1 MNKAKILSTIA
12 IITRLFLGF
21 LFLYSALDKILYPA
35 KFAEVIYNYR
45 LLPVELLNI
54 CAMIVPWIEITIG
67 ITLLLGVWVTASAL
81 LLSGLTIVFIG
92 LLLSAIV
99 RGLNIECGCFSLD
112 AEGSL
117 VSWKRIFE
125 DILILIGGIYLIWY
139 QIKKQARLESQPPSE

>member
-1 MNKAKILSTIA
+1 MNKAKIFATIA
-12 IITRLFLGF
+12 IIIRLLLGF
-21 LFLYSALDKILYPA
+21 LFLYSALDKILAPA

-54 CAMIVPWIEITIG
+54 CAIIVPWIEITIG
-67 ITLLLGVWVTASAL
+67 MTLLLGVWVTANAL

-125 DILILIGGIYLIWY
+125 DVLILIGGIYLIWY

>member
-125 DILILIGGIYLIWY
+125 DILILIGGIFLIWY
-139 QIKKQARLESQPPSE
+139 QIKKQARLESQPSSE

>member
-1 MNKAKILSTIA
+1 MNKAKILFAIA
-12 IITRLFLGF
+12 IIIRLLLGF
-21 LFLYSALDKILYPA
+21 LFLYSALDKILDPA

-54 CAMIVPWIEITIG
+54 CAMIVPWVEITIG

-125 DILILIGGIYLIWY
+125 DILILIGGIFLIWY
-139 QIKKQARLESQPPSE
+139 QIKKQARLESQPSSE

>member
-125 DILILIGGIYLIWY
+125 DILILIGGIFLIWY
-139 QIKKQARLESQPPSE
+139 QIKKPARLELQPPLE

>member
-1 MNKAKILSTIA
+1 MNKAKIFATIA
-12 IITRLFLGF
+12 IIIRLLLGF
-21 LFLYSALDKILYPA
+21 LFLYSALDKILAPA

-54 CAMIVPWIEITIG
+54 CAIIVPWIEITIG
-67 ITLLLGVWVTASAL
+67 MTLLLGVWVTASSL
-81 LLSGLTIVFIG
+81 LLSGLTIIFIG

-125 DILILIGGIYLIWY
+125 DVLILIGGIYLIWH
-139 QIKKQARLESQPPSE
+139 QINKPARLELQPPLE

>member
-125 DILILIGGIYLIWY
+125 DVLILIGGIYLIWY

>member
-1 MNKAKILSTIA
+1 MNKVKIFAAIA
-12 IITRLFLGF
+12 ILIRLLLGF
-21 LFLYSALDKILYPA
+21 LFIYSALDKILYPA

-54 CAMIVPWIEITIG
+54 CAIIVPWIEITIG
-67 ITLLLGVWVTASAL
+67 ITLLLGVWIDASAL

-112 AEGSL
+112 SEGSL

-125 DILILIGGIYLIWY
+125 DVLILIGGLYLLWY
-139 QIKKQARLESQPPSE
+139 QFEKQILFKSQSSLE

>member
-125 DILILIGGIYLIWY
+125 DILILIGGIFLIWY
-139 QIKKQARLESQPPSE
+139 QIKKQARLESQPPLE

>member
-1 MNKAKILSTIA
+1 MNKAKILSAIA
-12 IITRLFLGF
+12 ILIRLLLGF
-21 LFLYSALDKILYPA
+21 LFLYSALDKILDPA

-54 CAMIVPWIEITIG
+54 CAMIVPWVEITIG
-67 ITLLLGVWVTASAL
+67 ITLLLGVWLTASAL

-139 QIKKQARLESQPPSE
+139 QIKKQARLESQPPIE

>member
-54 CAMIVPWIEITIG
+54 CAMIVP
-67 ITLLLGVWVTASAL
+67 
-81 LLSGLTIVFIG
+81 
-92 LLLSAIV
+92 
-99 RGLNIECGCFSLD
+99 
-112 AEGSL
+112 
-117 VSWKRIFE
+117 
-125 DILILIGGIYLIWY
+125 
-139 QIKKQARLESQPPSE
+139 

>member
-1 MNKAKILSTIA
+1 MNKAKILSAIA
-12 IITRLFLGF
+12 ILIRLLLGF
-21 LFLYSALDKILYPA
+21 LFLYSALDKILDPA

-67 ITLLLGVWVTASAL
+67 ITLLLGVWLTASAL

-139 QIKKQARLESQPPSE
+139 QIKKQARLESQPPIE

>member
-1 MNKAKILSTIA
+1 MNKAKILSAIA
-12 IITRLFLGF
+12 IIIRLLLGF
-21 LFLYSALDKILYPA
+21 LFLYSALDKILDPA

-67 ITLLLGVWVTASAL
+67 ITLLLGVWLTSSAL

-125 DILILIGGIYLIWY
+125 DILILIGGNYLIWY
-139 QIKKQARLESQPPSE
+139 QIKNKPYLNHNLL

>member
-139 QIKKQARLESQPPSE
+139 QIKKQARLESQPSSE

>member
-1 MNKAKILSTIA
+1 MNKVKIFSTIA
-12 IITRLFLGF
+12 IIIRFLLGF

-54 CAMIVPWIEITIG
+54 CAIVVPWIEITIG
-67 ITLLLGVWVTASAL
+67 MTLLLGIWLTSSAL
-81 LLSGLTIVFIG
+81 LLSGLTVVFIG

-99 RGLNIECGCFSLD
+99 RGLNIECGCFSLNS
-112 AEGSL
+112 EGSL

-125 DILILIGGIYLIWY
+125 DVLILIGGIYLVWH
-139 QIKKQARLESQPPSE
+139 QVKKQSLIE

>member
-1 MNKAKILSTIA
+1 MNKAKILSAIA
-12 IITRLFLGF
+12 IIIRLLLGF
-21 LFLYSALDKILYPA
+21 LFLYSALDKILDPA

-67 ITLLLGVWVTASAL
+67 ITLLLGVWLTASAL

-112 AEGSL
+112 AEGSM

-139 QIKKQARLESQPPSE
+139 QIKKQARPESQPPIE